1 MKKLKCFL
9 IVLFLLVLILFFV
22 RLINPREI
30 DDVSPGI
37 FCEEEYLLKSDVL
50 WVIPNFEG
58 NDISKNRTW
67 CDYILSLNK
76 ILGLHGIL
84 HEYEE
89 FSEEKTSE
97 ELLGAVQIFGN
108 CFGFL
113 PTLFKAPQ
121 LKIIDENK
129 RLVKNNNLQLK
140 GKFNQLTHKVYHC
153 NDTGMISNNFI
164 NLF

>member
-1 MKKLKCFL
+1 MIKLRYFL
-9 IVLFLLVLILFFV
+9 IILFGLLFVLFFV
-22 RLINPREI
+22 RLVNLKEI
-30 DDVSPGI
+30 DDVSPEI

-67 CDYILSLNK
+67 CEYILNLNK
-76 ILGLHGIL
+76 TLELHGIT

-89 FSEEKTSE
+89 FSKEKTQE
-97 ELLGAVQIFGN
+97 EFLVGLQIFGN

-113 PTLFKAPQ
+113 PTSFKAPQ

-129 RLVKNNNLQLK
+129 ILVKKNNLQLK
-140 GKFNQLTHKVYHC
+140 GKFNQFTHKVYHC
-153 NDTGMISNNFI
+153 DEAGMIPNKFI
-164 NLF
+164 DLF